1 MRICLLLFKY
11 TKLENHLRKK
21 LEPLQPFLQLGPF
34 SNQLEMLLAGG
45 VDLKPPDSFA
55 NLKPANTRGVAG
67 QAKVDFKKGDWYPE
81 GSFL

>member
-1 MRICLLLFKY
+1 
-11 TKLENHLRKK
+11 
-21 LEPLQPFLQLGPF
+21 
-34 SNQLEMLLAGG
+34 MLLAGG